1 MLFFHLVNNWYAR
14 YAKNK
19 NINKEKTDG
28 ITKPQIDISP
38 ANIKF
43 ARCIEAAM
51 LNTIPAIFLIFIIAW
66 EYCIEDFFDV

>member
-1 MLFFHLVNNWYAR
+1 MQQILNRPLIIKPLSEKNHLY
-14 YAKNK
+14 KNK

-51 LNTIPAIFLIFIIAW
+51 LNTIPAIFLIFIIA
-66 EYCIEDFFDV
+66 